1 MDNVFTKIDF
11 KAMASDLCESLE
23 ETKIQL
29 TATHQNHRITKDDI
43 INQLTTKLMLKLIFS
58 IILMFQQKSTA
69 MIKDKTLQYAIMTKS
84 LK

>member
-43 INQLTTKLMLKLIFS
+43 INQLTTKF
-58 IILMFQQKSTA
+58 
-69 MIKDKTLQYAIMTKS
+69 
-84 LK
+84 